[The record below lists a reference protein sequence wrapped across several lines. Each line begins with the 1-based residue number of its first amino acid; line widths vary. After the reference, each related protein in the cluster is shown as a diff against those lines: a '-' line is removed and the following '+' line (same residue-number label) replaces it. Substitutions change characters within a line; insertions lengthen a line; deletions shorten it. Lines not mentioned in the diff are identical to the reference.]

1 MAVITDG
8 SVKKSHVTTAVAYI
22 WSDNSVIKQL
32 QIQAVNVTTIEAKLI
47 AICIG
52 LIPTIENDNIHN
64 IIVITNSISAASKV
78 LESKVNPLQNM
89 VISVASAIKAY
100 LFRDSR
106 NRIYFWY
113 CPSKAKWPRHQLV
126 DNQVKASTN
135 APEFLCKNSHLF
147 SQKKECDDILH
158 E

>member
-1 MAVITDG
+1 
-8 SVKKSHVTTAVAYI
+8 
-22 WSDNSVIKQL
+22 
-32 QIQAVNVTTIEAKLI
+32 
-47 AICIG
+47 
-52 LIPTIENDNIHN
+52 
-64 IIVITNSISAASKV
+64 
-78 LESKVNPLQNM
+78 M

-106 NRIYFWY
+106 NRIHFWY

-135 APEFLCKNSHLF
+135 APEFPCKNSHLF

-158 E
+158 EWQSTFTNSLKKGHYFLMFEDEDQQVIKLTCAKDSSWLPVIGFTDSLCGRFMYMTTGHACIEEYRQKFFSNHPTSCPCGEVKVQT